1 MGAFTSSAL
10 LVGFHAVAANAITQ
24 DPVNSAWNPV
34 NFSLNSFKTTG
45 PIVTPSSPPLAGTFT
60 DSLIVAAK
68 LGTIT
73 LPGINTTLPA
83 GSPTITFGVGFRKST
98 SGSGTA
104 TIEGSV
110 RAPGFNKNNVF
121 FYRGLE
127 G

>member
-1 MGAFTSSAL
+1 VAGN
-10 LVGFHAVAANAITQ
+10 AVTQ

-45 PIVTPSSPPLAGTFT
+45 PIVTPSSPPLAGTFI

-73 LPGINTTLPA
+73 LPGINTTLPD
-83 GSPTITFGVGFRKST
+83 GSPTLTFGIGFRKST
-98 SGSGTA
+98 SVSGTA

-110 RAPGFNKNNVF
+110 RSPGFNKNNVF